1 MQQQERGAYQ
11 MASCTSSSDSRVVRG
26 ERVEPLTFQPFVV
39 PATGLAAVVEMDIV
53 DLFAPLPSATTTTTT
68 ASAASAAAISADF
81 HFDFDRHASA
91 GESAHEALSSASP
104 SPSTITT
111 PSVITGHTSPATDSE
126 HAVHSNNH
134 RSGVKKQNY
143 TASRATQHQKES
155 KQVQS
160 DSSNDAVGAQPETEE
175 DLLEERRKRNRES
188 MRRVRLR
195 KRDAKLNTQ
204 QTVDE
209 LEATLQELMAKN
221 QHAAVQLAI
230 HNDMALTSLTD
241 IGEPSYPEL
250 LSETASLSYENKHL
264 RDTIKTHQVIEA
276 AMARMLDDE
285 RLQQKAL
292 SEEEAL
298 NDDTEILRPLLSWL
312 TPAALEELIAL
323 ATHNIQE
330 NKALIESIVR
340 RPNNALGWSDQRCV
354 EGKMARYLLQKTF
367 YHESVEGL
375 AHKTWEAIVDI
386 EKLATV
392 MRWAKG
398 MKILHWLSDDAAVV
412 TRELTIPNPL
422 GSDFPTRFRF
432 TLLVFRTRTTDGGW
446 CIGTI
451 NLNIFGTSVD
461 ECMQKDA
468 TYKNGLNAHTMY
480 GWTFSPASVK
490 EKDSGNGGG
499 CHVELAGL
507 TGNGTHAYAHNVL
520 MEMITVVLLWE
531 HTTVASIRLLKT

>member
-1 MQQQERGAYQ
+1 MEQQQRRGMYRT
-11 MASCTSSSDSRVVRG
+11 ASSTTSSSNENCVRRG
-26 ERVEPLTFQPFVV
+26 ECDEPLAFQQLVV
-39 PATGLAAVVEMDIV
+39 PAVGSAVDIEMDIG
-53 DLFAPLPSATTTTTT
+53 DLFAPLPSPNTTT
-68 ASAASAAAISADF
+68 ASAAGADF
-81 HFDFDRHASA
+81 HFDFGRYAGARETPSNASA
-91 GESAHEALSSASP
+91 V
-104 SPSTITT
+104 TT
-111 PSVITGHTSPATDSE
+111 PSVTAGHSSPETDSE
-126 HAVHSNNH
+126 HAVQSNQ
-134 RSGVKKQNY
+134 SSMIKSAF
-143 TASRATQHQKES
+143 ASIATQKQKAPAAKNKNTHS
-155 KQVQS
+155 SFSTS
-160 DSSNDAVGAQPETEE
+160 DAIMDTNDAREAQPETEE

-204 QTVDE
+204 QSVDA
-209 LEATLQELMAKN
+209 LEATLQQLMTQN
-221 QHAAVQLAI
+221 QHAAIQLAT
-230 HNDMALTSLTD
+230 HNDMALTSLT
-241 IGEPSYPEL
+241 IVGKPSYPEL

-264 RDTIKTHQVIEA
+264 RDTIKTHQVFEA
-276 AMARMLDDE
+276 SMMRMLDDE

-298 NDDTEILRPLLSWL
+298 SDDAEILLRPLLSWF
-312 TPAALEELIAL
+312 TPAALSELIAL
-323 ATHNIQE
+323 ATTKIQE

-367 YHESVEGL
+367 HHESVEGL
-375 AHKTWEAIVDI
+375 ARKTWEAIVDI

-398 MKILHWLSDDAAVV
+398 MKILHWLSDDAAIV

-432 TLLVFRTRTTDGGW
+432 TLLVFRTRTADGGW

-451 NLNIFGTSVD
+451 NLNIYGTSVD
-461 ECMQKDA
+461 ECLQKDA
-468 TYKNGLNAHTMY
+468 TYKNGLSAHTMY
-480 GWTFSPASVK
+480 GWTFSPA
-490 EKDSGNGGG
+490 KDLGDG

-531 HTTVASIRLLKT
+531 HATVASIRLLKT